1 MGKLLEAL
9 AKGKTSE
16 AIKTLMGLQ
25 PKTATV
31 IRDGKE
37 KEIPIDEVAVGDI
50 VLVKPGQ
57 KIPVDG
63 TVVEGHSSVDESML
77 TGESIPVE
85 KSAGDTVTGAT
96 INKTGSF
103 TFEATRIGKDTALA
117 QIIKLVEDA
126 QGSKAP
132 IQALADRIA
141 AVFVPT
147 VMLIA
152 LAAFG
157 IWILAGQSFVFSLTI
172 FIAVL
177 IIACPCA
184 LGLATPT
191 AVMVGTGIGAK
202 NGILIKSAETLQN
215 AHRVDAVIFDKTGTL
230 TKGEPELT
238 DVIPIDHIPEDDL
251 LQLAASVEKNSEHPL
266 GEAIVKGA
274 ASRGL
279 SIKKVEHFKS
289 VTGKGVRGMVDGR
302 EVVLGNRQLMS
313 ELGFELDGTTRRL
326 EELETEGKTA
336 VLVSV
341 EGNLAGAI
349 AVADTLKEHSK
360 SAVDILKSMGKTVI
374 MITGDNRRTGE
385 AVGRRLG
392 IDRVLAE
399 VLPGDKAEEVK
410 KLQSEGLKV
419 AMVGDGIN
427 DAPALTQADVG
438 IAIGSGTDVAIEAG
452 DIVLIRDDLRDVVM
466 AMDLSRYAMIK
477 IKQNLFWAF
486 IYNTL
491 GIPIAAGILYPFIG
505 FLLNPM
511 IAGAA
516 MAFSSVSVV
525 SNSLLMR
532 RYKRKI

>member
-1 MGKLLEAL
+1 VRPRSGNPH
-9 AKGKTSE
+9 GRH
-16 AIKTLMGLQ
+16 G
-25 PKTATV
+25 
-31 IRDGKE
+31 R
-37 KEIPIDEVAVGDI
+37 
-50 VLVKPGQ
+50 
-57 KIPVDG
+57 
-63 TVVEGHSSVDESML
+63 
-77 TGESIPVE
+77 
-85 KSAGDTVTGAT
+85 
-96 INKTGSF
+96 
-103 TFEATRIGKDTALA
+103 
-117 QIIKLVEDA
+117 
-126 QGSKAP
+126 
-132 IQALADRIA
+132 
-141 AVFVPT
+141 
-147 VMLIA
+147 
-152 LAAFG
+152 
-157 IWILAGQSFVFSLTI
+157 
-172 FIAVL
+172 
-177 IIACPCA
+177 
-184 LGLATPT
+184 
-191 AVMVGTGIGAK
+191 
-202 NGILIKSAETLQN
+202 SAETLQN